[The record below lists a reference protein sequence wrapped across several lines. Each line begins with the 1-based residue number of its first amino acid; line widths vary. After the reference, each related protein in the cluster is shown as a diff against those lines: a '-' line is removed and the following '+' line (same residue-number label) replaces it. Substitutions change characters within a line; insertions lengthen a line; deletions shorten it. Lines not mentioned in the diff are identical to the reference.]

1 MSNRTHESCGAE
13 DLELRVLSDHEWRVG
28 DRREQEHSPE
38 KVLGYINRS
47 GSRFEVLNIDVPR
60 EHPSFGQLYEAVA
73 SFTAGG
79 VLSPDTRR
87 HYVGG
92 AA

>member
-1 MSNRTHESCGAE
+1 M
-13 DLELRVLSDHEWRVG
+13 VG

-38 KVLGYINRS
+38 TVLGYINQS
-47 GSRFEVLNIDVPR
+47 GSRFEVLRIDVLR
-60 EHPSFGQLYEAVA
+60 EHPGFGQLHEAVA

-79 VLSPDTRR
+79 VLNSDKRWQ
-87 HYVGG
+87 YVGG